1 MLHQATT
8 NKLECHIKANPASSG
23 GVNLMLLDN
32 VKATLT
38 ELKSLAVK
46 HQKSNMLKQFAL
58 ARKTQ
63 FLLDRATKSFTDAIS
78 QLHLD
83 VAVSQYGVNLH
94 IDENVSVLV
103 R

>member
-23 GVNLMLLDN
+23 DINLSLLDN

-46 HQKSNMLKQFAL
+46 HQKSNMLVQFAL
-58 ARKTQ
+58 AGKTLL
-63 FLLDRATKSFTDAIS
+63 LLDRATKSFTEVIS
-78 QLHLD
+78 QLQLD
-83 VAVSQYGVNLH
+83 IAVSH
-94 IDENVSVLV
+94 
-103 R
+103 